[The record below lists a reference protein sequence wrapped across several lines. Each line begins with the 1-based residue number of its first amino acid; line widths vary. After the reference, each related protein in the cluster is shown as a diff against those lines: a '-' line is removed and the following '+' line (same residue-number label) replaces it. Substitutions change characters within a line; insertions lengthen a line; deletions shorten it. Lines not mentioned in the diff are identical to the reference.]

1 MIKVNNVTFSYKTDK
16 AINNVSLEINEGE
29 FISIIGVNGS
39 GKSSLIKLISGLVIP
54 KSGDVT
60 IDEISTKNKKEMK
73 NIRKKVGVVFQNPEN
88 QLVFSGIEDDMKFML
103 ENFEFSKDEM
113 DKRIDTALQAVRNA

>member
-1 MIKVNNVTFSYKTDK
+1 MIKVNNVTFSYKTNK
-16 AINNVSLEINEGE
+16 AINNISLEINEGE
-29 FISIIGVNGS
+29 FVSIIGVNGS
-39 GKSSLIKLISGLVIP
+39 GKSSLIKLISGLVVP

-60 IDEISTKNKKEMK
+60 IDGISTKNKKEMK

-103 ENFEFSKDEM
+103 ENFEFSKDEI
-113 DKRIDTALQAVRNA
+113 DKRIDEALQAVRNA

>member
-103 ENFEFSKDEM
+103 ENFEFSKDEI